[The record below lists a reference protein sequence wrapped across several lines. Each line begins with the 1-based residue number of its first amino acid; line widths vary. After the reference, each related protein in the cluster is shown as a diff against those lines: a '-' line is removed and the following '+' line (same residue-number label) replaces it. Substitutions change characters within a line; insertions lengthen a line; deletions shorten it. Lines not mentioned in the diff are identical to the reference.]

1 MASKTSRK
9 HKPTPLPPTILTIT
23 LNQNGIGHLI
33 ARRGDLA
40 ALSQFTYHDLKDIF
54 AAIQQGAA
62 QLAAAE
68 KDVPQDVPIVPAAT
82 EAPTT
87 TPDNPE
93 PPPEDEGSATPAEM
107 PADAI
112 PANPPTA
119 QLSLL

>member
-1 MASKTSRK
+1 MANKTSRK
-9 HKPTPLPPTILTIT
+9 HKPAASPPTVLTIT
-23 LNQNGIGHLI
+23 LNHNGTGHLI

-62 QLAAAE
+62 QLATAE
-68 KDVPQDVPIVPAAT
+68 KGVPQDIPIVPAAI

-93 PPPEDEGSATPAEM
+93 PPEDESSATLAEM
-107 PADAI
+107 PADVI